1 MPRLAAATCSRW
13 ASSTGSRTWIL
24 TLSTVSSCKSRNTI
38 HRLRRCGNRFGCLT
52 GRPDAFI
59 TVGVESFNVVN
70 WVALAAFGFLV
81 IRAVQ
86 ATTEHYFP
94 GSEPTVVMRFLFGG
108 PS

>member
-1 MPRLAAATCSRW
+1 VY
-13 ASSTGSRTWIL
+13 
-24 TLSTVSSCKSRNTI
+24 LS
-38 HRLRRCGNRFGCLT
+38 LG
-52 GRPDAFI
+52 
-59 TVGVESFNVVN
+59 GVETFNVVN
-70 WVALAAFGFLV
+70 WVAAAAVGFLL